1 MNYLYL
7 IQNFQPIWLIY
18 IAIYALAFAIT
29 FVTTFALYAAVIMFR
44 GALEAGRLE
53 GVAPSVIFIIKS
65 ILYFGLFID
74 GILNIVFLTVYFWEL
89 PKELLSTFRVKRW
102 YWSEED
108 TRNKRKA
115 IWFAK
120 NWLLQIDSH
129 HMDK

>member
-115 IWFAK
+115 I
-120 NWLLQIDSH
+120 
-129 HMDK
+129 